1 MMVLHHLVILSCYIL
16 SLLEANTHAYDAL
29 ARNDSQRGNNEKR
42 ILKTLENDY
51 KNFVEDEKLVDV
63 DLDKV
68 LFKGAINHRFLMNPF

>member
-1 MMVLHHLVILSCYIL
+1 MLMMPDNLSWY
-16 SLLEANTHAYDAL
+16 AL

>member
-1 MMVLHHLVILSCYIL
+1 MLMMPYNPSWY
-16 SLLEANTHAYDAL
+16 AL

-51 KNFVEDEKLVDV
+51 KTFVEDEKLVDI

-68 LFKGAINHRFLMNPF
+68 SQL

>member
-1 MMVLHHLVILSCYIL
+1 MLMMPYNPSWY
-16 SLLEANTHAYDAL
+16 AL

-51 KNFVEDEKLVDV
+51 KIFVEDEKLVDI

-68 LFKGAINHRFLMNPF
+68 PLFKGAISHKFLMNLF